1 MKYFPSRFAFR
12 LQTTASGRYGFLF
25 DKHSFLGVYEL
36 DVRFIFAVKEVKKHS
51 KSRASPSRPVIMI
64 TKMVPIP

>member
-1 MKYFPSRFAFR
+1 MKYFPSRFVYRR
-12 LQTTASGRYGFLF
+12 LSSGRYGFLF

-51 KSRASPSRPVIMI
+51 KSRAIPSRPVIMI